1 MTQPPLDLTQMMQQ
15 AQELSAKL
23 QDAQQEL
30 RHRRVEATVGG
41 GVVTA
46 TVNGASELVEIRID
60 PVAVDARDVE
70 MLQDLILAAVNEGVR
85 RAQELAR
92 EELQRRTGLP
102 IGAIFGALGQR

>member
-1 MTQPPLDLTQMMQQ
+1 
-15 AQELSAKL
+15 
-23 QDAQQEL
+23 
-30 RHRRVEATVGG
+30 
-41 GVVTA
+41 
-46 TVNGASELVEIRID
+46 
-60 PVAVDARDVE
+60 

>member
-1 MTQPPLDLTQMMQQ
+1 LTKPPLDLTQMMQQ

-41 GVVTA
+41 GVITA

-60 PVAVDARDVE
+60 PVAVDPRDVE

>member
-1 MTQPPLDLTQMMQQ
+1 MTNPPLDLTQMMQQ

-46 TVNGASELVEIRID
+46 TVNGASELVEIRIA
-60 PVAVDARDVE
+60 PVAVDPRDVE

>member
-1 MTQPPLDLTQMMQQ
+1 LSKPTLDLAQMMQQ

-23 QDAQQEL
+23 QEAQQEL

-46 TVNGASELVEIRID
+46 TVNGASELVAIRID
-60 PVAVDARDVE
+60 PVAVDPRDVE

-92 EELQRRTGLP
+92 DELQRKTGLP
-102 IGAIFGALGQR
+102 VGAIFGALGRK